1 MTILMFLNLKGGVA
15 KTTNAVA
22 VAECFAAEQD
32 KRVLVIDADHQCAA
46 SEMLLGETRYLHCD
60 EKKSTLHDML
70 ATMLNDEFRGEQVEG
85 YIQANT
91 SDIDGGLENLSVLPC
106 SVRIDDF
113 QTNMAKARR
122 GFRST
127 EEFYGTLR
135 KRRGAVKT
143 WLNNNYDYTIID
155 CPPSVA
161 LQVRFLLNVATG
173 YIIPCVPDRLSVRG
187 SAWLAGRI
195 RSSGFK
201 THGIGTLW
209 SLYRK
214 QNVVH
219 TQTIENA
226 SSGRGPFNE
235 LPKPFETIIP
245 NATAIATANEEAG
258 KPHIFRSKKRGTFKA
273 KYGGKAAAAFRN
285 LCQEIG
291 ERCNGLEE
299 ANVKS
304 AGRERRESRRDAST
318 RNDQGRRRPSE
329 VTTSH
334 D

>member
-1 MTILMFLNLKGGVA
+1 MTILMFMNLKGGVA

-22 VAECFAAEQD
+22 VAECLAAEQE

-70 ATMLNDEFRGEQVEG
+70 AKMLNDDFRGEQVEG
-85 YIQANT
+85 YIQSNT
-91 SDIDGGLENLSVLPC
+91 SDIDHGLENLSVLPC

-127 EEFYGTLR
+127 EEFHSMLR
-135 KRRGAVKT
+135 KRRRSVKT
-143 WLNNNYDYTIID
+143 WLNKNYDYTIID

-161 LQVRFLLNVATG
+161 VQVRFFLNVATA

-187 SAWLAGRI
+187 SAWMAGRI
-195 RSSGFK
+195 RSHGFK

-214 QNVVH
+214 QNGVH

-226 SSGRGPFNE
+226 STRSGPFND
-235 LPKPFETIIP
+235 LPTPFETIVP
-245 NATAIATANEEAG
+245 NATAIATANEDAG
-258 KPHIFRSKKRGTFKA
+258 KPHIFKSRKRGTFKA
-273 KYGGKAAAAFRN
+273 KYGGKAATAFRN
-285 LCQEIG
+285 LCQEISD
-291 ERCNGLEE
+291 RCNGLGE
-299 ANVKS
+299 NK
-304 AGRERRESRRDAST
+304 T
-318 RNDQGRRRPSE
+318 QGRGS
-329 VTTSH
+329 
-334 D
+334 